1 MTTSR
6 PRVVVCGV
14 SGSGKSTVGELLAER
29 LDLPFCDGDDLHPD
43 ANRRKMRAGIPL
55 DDADRRP
62 WLAEVGRWLAEHE
75 DGGVV
80 ACSALKRSYRD
91 LIRSTCPDAWFA
103 QLVGDVHVIT
113 ERQRN
118 RKQHFMP
125 PSLMPS
131 QFAAFEELEEDEPGA
146 AVDVGPAP
154 TELVD
159 DLVRRLREGASQDR
173 R

>member
-1 MTTSR
+1 MSAAR

-14 SGSGKSTVGELLAER
+14 SGSGKSTVGELLADR
-29 LDLPFCDGDDLHPD
+29 LDVPFCDGDDLHPD

-55 DDADRRP
+55 DDDDRRP
-62 WLAEVGRWLAEHE
+62 WLADVGRWLAEHE

-91 LIRSTCPDAWFA
+91 LIRSTCPDVWFA
-103 QLVGDVHVIT
+103 QLVGDEDVIIQ
-113 ERQRN
+113 RQRS

-131 QFAAFEELEEDEPGA
+131 QFEAFEELEEDEPGA
-146 AVDVGPAP
+146 AVDVGPSP
-154 TELVD
+154 EELVA
-159 DLVRRLREGASQDR
+159 DLVRRLGDGAAVDR

>member
-1 MTTSR
+1 MSAAR

-29 LDLPFCDGDDLHPD
+29 LDVPFCDGDDLHPD
-43 ANRRKMRAGIPL
+43 ANRRKMRAGVPL
-55 DDADRRP
+55 DDDDRRP
-62 WLAEVGRWLAEHE
+62 WLADVGRWLAEHE

-80 ACSALKRSYRD
+80 ACSALKRAYRD

-103 QLVGDVHVIT
+103 QLVGDEDVIV
-113 ERQRN
+113 ERQRS

-125 PSLMPS
+125 PSLMPT
-131 QFAAFEELEEDEPGA
+131 QFADCEELEQDEPGV
-146 AVDVGPAP
+146 AVDVGPPPA
-154 TELVD
+154 ELVD
-159 DLVRRLREGASQDR
+159 DLVRRLGDRGAADR